1 MDHMQKIYEKDKFA
15 QHNGIQFLEA
25 KKGTAKAKMDIKD
38 HHLNGVGTVHGGA
51 IFTLADLTFA
61 LAANSYERVTVA
73 INVNISYIN
82 AVSSGTLFAEA
93 IEISR
98 NPKLATY
105 TINIYNEDSKLVALF
120 QGLAYIKKDRISSL
134 M

>member
-1 MDHMQKIYEKDKFA
+1 MDNMQKIFQRDKFA
-15 QHNGIQFLEA
+15 RHNGIELLEA
-25 KKGTAKAKMDIKD
+25 KKGSAKAKMEIKE

-51 IFTLADLTFA
+51 IFTLADLAFA
-61 LAANSYERVTVA
+61 MAANSYQRVTVA
-73 INVNISYIN
+73 INVNISYIT

-93 IEISR
+93 VEISR

-105 TINIYNEDSKLVALF
+105 TINICNEHQDLVAVF
-120 QGLAYIKKDRISSL
+120 QGLAYIKKNKISSL